1 MSYKNV
7 GEVFLTWHT
16 KNYECVSY
24 NEAFTDLTEESCLTG
39 LMMMPDCMFCRR
51 SESMNEITQSLMMNQ
66 RMILSERI
74 LGERQLWTC
83 SGLFSTTS
91 SVVIPSSVSAA
102 SSVLEICE
110 KLKSC
115 SVIYWNKLSFNILHF
130 FIAYGNWLLFLS
142 LSAYMFI
149 PHIEKDLSS

>member
-1 MSYKNV
+1 MLYKYV

-66 RMILSERI
+66 RMILREAAPDL
-74 LGERQLWTC
+74 LGLVSC
-83 SGLFSTTS
+83 TTS

-115 SVIYWNKLSFNILHF
+115 SVIYWNKWSFNILHF
-130 FIAYGNWLLFLS
+130 FITYGNWLLFLS
-142 LSAYMFI
+142 LPAYNYVYTSYW
-149 PHIEKDLSS
+149 ERSVKLNRL